1 LFHYFKRQ
9 SLSQLYNICVVIEN
23 CNSEKSFQSVNDEHA
38 TVPRDPAPH
47 TLSHEH
53 SDVDT
58 MESDSCQSSADAG
71 DSQETGSVGDEA
83 VAKGG

>member
-1 LFHYFKRQ
+1 MMNMQRY
-9 SLSQLYNICVVIEN
+9 
-23 CNSEKSFQSVNDEHA
+23 
-38 TVPRDPAPH
+38 PRDPAPI

-71 DSQETGSVGDEA
+71 DSQETGSVGDET
-83 VAKGG
+83 VAKGGDDDDDAEILVATKVSLHLELRTVCRVTE